1 MADYDFIV
9 GFDYGHGE
17 TSVAVVDVGKV
28 SVKDGTVLVE
38 DVYVCEHSPEPKIT
52 SLIGYD
58 ADGNTEVDI
67 DIYDFKGFD
76 RIESYFKGPLV
87 ASDYFKAI
95 NDSQKQHFRDFI
107 VTVFNRVK
115 SNPRNVRMLGKK
127 VRYFAAC
134 PSGWNDQQ
142 QSAYLDFLQNDCALP
157 IDGIIEE
164 SRAAHVSARKKLHER
179 NRQLSDRAKRIVVLD
194 LGSSTLDITLHSDKT
209 YTDGYE
215 IGAGLIEE
223 ELLHYFLNENPE
235 FKDYYDAYLK
245 LNPHGKD
252 EILLFLRYA
261 KETYFNKQKKYPNQD
276 KDLICTINWSDLSQD
291 EVDGISVLKIKGS
304 VFTSLFIKESNGG
317 DDTYE
322 KRLRKHINDF
332 ISRFGGADA
341 VILTG
346 GASQMGFYKDIVL
359 DCFGLDD
366 SACIVDDTP
375 SYSISQGI
383 AMIGYMDT
391 VCPAYDP
398 GDPDAKLPKVL
409 QDIFDNLPDIINND
423 ILSHYKTAYTD
434 SLTNVVDQWKNKS
447 GRKTLDEFITG
458 FDKAIMDLTQN
469 TAVISNRINSSV
481 AGNLQQRINDALR
494 DTIRLYFGFDA
505 PIKTFMINYSFD
517 FAVPEEDNKDLYQ
530 RIYALIRKYIDNRG
544 YFHKWN
550 GTSSLEKDRSDD
562 KQLLEELP
570 EQISGYISKWYSRY
584 RMGNYIQEEVAD
596 CRVRLKDFYA
606 STIRDITCQI

>member
-87 ASDYFKAI
+87 ASDDFKAI

-179 NRQLSDRAKRIVVLD
+179 NRQLSDTARRIVVLD

-215 IGAGLIEE
+215 I
-223 ELLHYFLNENPE
+223 
-235 FKDYYDAYLK
+235 
-245 LNPHGKD
+245 
-252 EILLFLRYA
+252 
-261 KETYFNKQKKYPNQD
+261 
-276 KDLICTINWSDLSQD
+276 
-291 EVDGISVLKIKGS
+291 
-304 VFTSLFIKESNGG
+304 
-317 DDTYE
+317 
-322 KRLRKHINDF
+322 
-332 ISRFGGADA
+332 
-341 VILTG
+341 
-346 GASQMGFYKDIVL
+346 
-359 DCFGLDD
+359 
-366 SACIVDDTP
+366 
-375 SYSISQGI
+375 
-383 AMIGYMDT
+383 
-391 VCPAYDP
+391 
-398 GDPDAKLPKVL
+398 
-409 QDIFDNLPDIINND
+409 
-423 ILSHYKTAYTD
+423 
-434 SLTNVVDQWKNKS
+434 
-447 GRKTLDEFITG
+447 
-458 FDKAIMDLTQN
+458 
-469 TAVISNRINSSV
+469 
-481 AGNLQQRINDALR
+481 
-494 DTIRLYFGFDA
+494 
-505 PIKTFMINYSFD
+505 
-517 FAVPEEDNKDLYQ
+517 
-530 RIYALIRKYIDNRG
+530 
-544 YFHKWN
+544 
-550 GTSSLEKDRSDD
+550 
-562 KQLLEELP
+562 
-570 EQISGYISKWYSRY
+570 
-584 RMGNYIQEEVAD
+584 
-596 CRVRLKDFYA
+596 
-606 STIRDITCQI
+606 